1 MSARQRGDLL
11 RELCAQLPAASAA
24 EIRSLDPADPLTLV
38 KAYSAIKRHE
48 IILAEDFHR
57 ELTATVNALIRSE
70 TDPGVC
76 HDLVEAQEPEE
87 AGSAVQVHLLGDV
100 VVIDFT
106 GELDLALIEPLRTMF
121 LTTIT
126 PESSQVVVNLE
137 NATFMDSIVLGSL
150 ISARRRAVELGGW
163 LRLAAPRPNVQNVI
177 HLTGLDQVF
186 EIAES
191 VEAAVGLGA
200 SA

>member
-1 MSARQRGDLL
+1 MSGRPHSDLL
-11 RELCAQLPAASAA
+11 RELCTHLPAGSAE
-24 EIRSLDPADPLTLV
+24 EIRALDPDEPLTLV

-57 ELTATVNALIRSE
+57 ELTATVSTLIRSE
-70 TDPGVC
+70 TDPSAR
-76 HDLVEAQEPEE
+76 HDLVEAQESEG
-87 AGSAVQVHLLGDV
+87 ADSAVRVHLLGDV
-100 VVIDFT
+100 VVIDFN
-106 GELDLALIEPLRTMF
+106 GELDLAIIEPLRTTF

-126 PESSQVVVNLE
+126 PESAQVVVNLE

-150 ISARRRAVELGGW
+150 ISARRRAGDLGGW
-163 LRLAAPRPNVQNVI
+163 LRLAAPRPNVENVI

-186 EIAES
+186 EIADS

-200 SA
+200 RA

>member
-1 MSARQRGDLL
+1 MPDRQRGDLL
-11 RELCAQLPAASAA
+11 RELCAQLPPTSAA
-24 EIRSLDPADPLTLV
+24 EIRALDPEDPLTLV

-48 IILAEDFHR
+48 IILSEEFHR

-70 TDPGVC
+70 QDPGVR
-76 HDLVEAQEPEE
+76 HDLVEAQEPV
-87 AGSAVQVHLLGDV
+87 ASDSAVQVHLLGDV
-100 VVIDFT
+100 VVVDFR
-106 GELDLALIEPLRTMF
+106 GELDLAIIEPLRTTF

-126 PESSQVVVNLE
+126 AESAQVVVNLE

-150 ISARRRAVELGGW
+150 ISARRRADELGGW

-186 EIAES
+186 EIADS

-200 SA
+200 RA